1 MSCLKFDKHSSLV
14 AGTVDSEVSFCQQY
28 ITELLQYVLAMATT
42 IATFDFILLWAVS
55 CTVNDIH

>member
-14 AGTVDSEVSFCQQY
+14 AGTLDSEVCFCQQY
-28 ITELLQYVLAMATT
+28 TTELLQCVLAMATT
-42 IATFDFILLWAVS
+42 IAAFDFIPLWAVS

>member
-14 AGTVDSEVSFCQQY
+14 AGTLDSEVSFCQQY
-28 ITELLQYVLAMATT
+28 TTELLQCVLAMATT
-42 IATFDFILLWAVS
+42 IATFDFILLWAMG